1 MWSILASGAN
11 RGLRTPPTK
20 RWEGDMEIVLGV
32 VVLLLV
38 VIVVLQILLLRRRPD
53 LDLKPLEA
61 QLEAIERAQERAEHG
76 LREEVGRNRDEFSKQ
91 ALSNRQELQATLT
104 MFAAGL
110 TQEVTAISTAQH
122 SRLEL
127 LGQQMAD
134 LTHAV
139 DDKLNGVRST
149 MEGRLQATADS
160 QVQQLGGMRDTV
172 DQVRI
177 SLEDRIATV
186 FGEHLKSV
194 DQIRTELA
202 AATLQTRTEM
212 GEALTSL
219 NDSLVKTVAGFG
231 QAQSGQLTELT
242 KTTDLKSEAIRTS
255 IDGRMTAYQEQAGG
269 KLDLIR
275 TELTGNVQGIR
286 AEVGESLKSFND
298 SVVKSVLELGNAQSV
313 QLSRLTET
321 TDQKLE
327 IMRNTVHE
335 RLQALQ
341 EENTLKLEQIR
352 HTVDEQLQS
361 TLDKRLG
368 DSFKVVSDRL
378 EQVHRGLG
386 EMQTL
391 ASGVG
396 DLKKLLGNVRVR
408 GTWGEV
414 QLGMLLEQ
422 MLTPEQYGTNIATT
436 GTGERVE
443 FAIKLPG
450 SEPDQPIWLP
460 IDAKFPKEDYERLLE
475 AVDRADAS
483 AVEESARQL
492 ELRVRQCA
500 KDITQKYVAPPKTT
514 DFAVLYLPTEGLYAE
529 VLRRPGLIESLQH
542 DCRVTV
548 AGPTTLAALLNSL
561 QMGFRTLAIQQR
573 SSEVWEVLGVVKTEF
588 AKYAAVLEKVHKK
601 LEEATHSVDSGL
613 TRTRVLQRKL
623 RDVQELASDETP
635 EVLDIEEF
643 VREPVGV
650 GVGE

>member
-1 MWSILASGAN
+1 
-11 RGLRTPPTK
+11 
-20 RWEGDMEIVLGV
+20 MEILLGV
-32 VVLLLV
+32 VVVLLV
-38 VIVVLQILLLRRRPD
+38 VVVVLQVFLLRAQRKPD
-53 LDLKPLEA
+53 LELKPLHA
-61 QLEAIERAQERAEHG
+61 QLEAVERAQERAERG
-76 LREEVGRNRDEFSKQ
+76 LREEVGRSRDEFGKQ

-104 MFAAGL
+104 GFATAL
-110 TQEVTAISTAQH
+110 THEITAISNAQH

-127 LGQQMAD
+127 LGQEMAG
-134 LTHAV
+134 LHNAV
-139 DDKLNGVRST
+139 DDKL
-149 MEGRLQATADS
+149 A
-160 QVQQLGGMRDTV
+160 GMRDTV
-172 DQVRI
+172 DQVRT
-177 SLEDRIATV
+177 SLEERITTV
-186 FGEHLKSV
+186 FGEHLRHV
-194 DQIRTELA
+194 DQIR
-202 AATLQTRTEM
+202 
-212 GEALTSL
+212 S
-219 NDSLVKTVAGFG
+219 
-231 QAQSGQLTELT
+231 AQSGQLTELT
-242 KTTDLKSEAIRTS
+242 QTTDLKLESIRSAI
-255 IDGRMTAYQEQAGG
+255 DERMTSYQEEAGR

-275 TELTGNVQGIR
+275 GELTGNVQTIR

-298 SVVKSVLELGNAQSV
+298 SVVKSVMELGSAQAT

-327 IMRNTVHE
+327 IMRNTVHD

-352 HTVDEQLQS
+352 HIVDEQLQS

-368 DSFKVVSDRL
+368 DSFKTVSDRL

-450 SEPDQPIWLP
+450 SEPDLPVWLP

-475 AVDRADAS
+475 AVDRADAN

-500 KDITQKYVAPPKTT
+500 KDMTQKYVAPPKTT
-514 DFAVLYLPTEGLYAE
+514 DFAILYLPTEGLYAE

-588 AKYAAVLEKVHKK
+588 AKYAGVLEKVHKK
-601 LEEATHSVDSGL
+601 LQEADHTVEAGL
-613 TRTRVLQRKL
+613 TRTRVIQKKL
-623 RDVQELASDETP
+623 KNVQELAPGEAP
-635 EVLDIEEF
+635 EALDIEDLVPEL
-643 VREPVGV
+643 VDAAVG
-650 GVGE
+650 G